1 MYVRAQAFILH
12 ARCGEACVCVCFFS
26 ESVCAALCYVP
37 CARVCVCVFVCVCMR
52 VCVLTRQVT
61 AEDLHPHADPSG
73 RPPLRKDSD
82 VLGHDLI
89 KPPHLWS
96 IVVAVPLKNLG
107 TDVDGGVTGV

>member
-1 MYVRAQAFILH
+1 MWAHKRSFLH
-12 ARCGEACVCVCFFS
+12 AWCRAACVCFFS
-26 ESVCAALCYVP
+26 GSVCAALCYLP
-37 CARVCVCVFVCVCMR
+37 RARVCVC

-82 VLGHDLI
+82 ELGHDLI

-96 IVVAVPLKNLG
+96 IIVAVPLENLG
-107 TDVDGGVTGV
+107 ADVDGGVTGV

>member
-1 MYVRAQAFILH
+1 M
-12 ARCGEACVCVCFFS
+12 CFFS
-26 ESVCAALCYVP
+26 GSVCAALCYLP
-37 CARVCVCVFVCVCMR
+37 RALCVC

-82 VLGHDLI
+82 ELGHDLI

-96 IVVAVPLKNLG
+96 IVVAVPLENLG
-107 TDVDGGVTGV
+107 ADVDGGVTGV

>member
-1 MYVRAQAFILH
+1 MVKH
-12 ARCGEACVCVCFFS
+12 VCVCVSFLKVCVQP
-26 ESVCAALCYVP
+26 SVMFHVH
-37 CARVCVCVFVCVCMR
+37 VCVCVFVCVCMC

-96 IVVAVPLKNLG
+96 IVVAVPLENLG